1 MHMRDEM
8 AEATRL
14 TRSGRLTEAT
24 ALIKRTLGATGGA
37 VDNPEHPPHP
47 VGYAPPPGD
56 PTADRVGEA
65 RRLAGR
71 VGGPGPA
78 PGG

>member
-24 ALIKRTLGATGGA
+24 ALIKRTLGATTGG
-37 VDNPEHPPHP
+37 VCR
-47 VGYAPPPGD
+47 APCPSS
-56 PTADRVGEA
+56 
-65 RRLAGR
+65 
-71 VGGPGPA
+71 
-78 PGG
+78 

>member
-14 TRSGRLTEAT
+14 TRSGRLAEAT
-24 ALIKRTLGATGGA
+24 ALIKRTLGATTGGA
-37 VDNPEHPPHP
+37 VDNP
-47 VGYAPPPGD
+47 GAPSSPGRLRS
-56 PTADRVGEA
+56 PT
-65 RRLAGR
+65 
-71 VGGPGPA
+71 GGPRSG